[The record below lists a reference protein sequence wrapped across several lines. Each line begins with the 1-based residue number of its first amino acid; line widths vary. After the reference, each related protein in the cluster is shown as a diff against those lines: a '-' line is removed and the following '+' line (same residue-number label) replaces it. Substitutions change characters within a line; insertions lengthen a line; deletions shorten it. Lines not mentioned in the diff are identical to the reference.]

1 MASSSW
7 PTSKTQSRSKSTS
20 SRAPRLRIALS
31 FLLLLACLTSTVL
44 ASTETSSSLRHRR
57 HHASSIKRYEV
68 HRRKES
74 TKDEDEDED
83 EKDEIVNTATPSKTG
98 SKSKP
103 TTVTIQR
110 AAKTAAATNSPL
122 PEAFDGN
129 LEAELS
135 TTAESNCPAF
145 LNGILSDPS
154 YETCYPLSMMLQTSR
169 GFFESQKQLLSIV
182 RVLDATCAA
191 NVTYCTDF
199 FEAASR
205 NLTASENCKQEM
217 DSGNNIVKQFLYGMQ
232 AYEMMYKATC
242 LQTPG
247 DDMYCYANAVTNT
260 TTAANA
266 YFYYLPYNLTL
277 PGSTNPSCSWCI
289 QETMNIFHAA
299 AEDRA
304 QPVALTYES
313 AARQVNT
320 LCGMDFVNSTLPP
333 EETNAAHTFAPSWT
347 GLLLILASTALFN
360 ALL

>member
-1 MASSSW
+1 MASPLWSALNTCSLLK
-7 PTSKTQSRSKSTS
+7 PTS
-20 SRAPRLRIALS
+20 SRAPRLRTALL

-44 ASTETSSSLRHRR
+44 ADTEAWSSSLRYRR
-57 HHASSIKRYEV
+57 HHTPTINRYKL

-74 TKDEDEDED
+74 SKDEDEDEV
-83 EKDEIVNTATPSKTG
+83 KEIVNKETPSKTEG
-98 SKSKP
+98 KSKA

-110 AAKTAAATNSPL
+110 AAKTAATTNTPL

-129 LEAELS
+129 LSAELS
-135 TTAESNCPAF
+135 TTSDSNCPAF

-154 YETCYPLSMMLQTSR
+154 YETCYPLSMMLQ
-169 GFFESQKQLLSIV
+169 KQLLSIV

-191 NVTYCTDF
+191 NVAYCTDF
-199 FEAASR
+199 FDAAAR
-205 NLTASENCKQEM
+205 NLTASENCKQEWE
-217 DSGNNIVKQFLYGMQ
+217 SGNTIVKQFLYGMK

-242 LQTPG
+242 LQTTE

-260 TTAANA
+260 TAAANA

-299 AEDRA
+299 AEDRS

-320 LCGMDFVNSTLPP
+320 LCGPDFVNSALPL
-333 EETNAAHTFAPSWT
+333 EETNYAHIFTPSWA
-347 GLLLILASTALFN
+347 GLVLTLASVALVN
-360 ALL
+360 VVL

>member
-1 MASSSW
+1 MS
-7 PTSKTQSRSKSTS
+7 
-20 SRAPRLRIALS
+20 
-31 FLLLLACLTSTVL
+31 
-44 ASTETSSSLRHRR
+44 SSSLRHRR
-57 HHASSIKRYEV
+57 HYVPTAKRYEI

-74 TKDEDEDED
+74 SKDEDE
-83 EKDEIVNTATPSKTG
+83 EKDEIINTETPSKTEG
-98 SKSKP
+98 KSKA

-110 AAKTAAATNSPL
+110 AAKTAASTNTPL

-129 LEAELS
+129 LSAEL
-135 TTAESNCPAF
+135 TTTSDSNCPAF
-145 LNGILSDPS
+145 LNGILADPS

-169 GFFESQKQLLSIV
+169 GFFEAQKQLLSIV

-191 NVTYCTDF
+191 NVTYCADF
-199 FEAASR
+199 FDAAAR
-205 NLTASENCKQEM
+205 NLTASENCKKEM
-217 DSGNNIVKQFLYGMQ
+217 DSGNTVVKQFLYGMK

-242 LQTPG
+242 LQTPE

-299 AEDRA
+299 AEDRS
-304 QPVALTYES
+304 QPVALTYEG

-333 EETNAAHTFAPSWT
+333 EEASAAHTFAPSWAAFVFT
-347 GLLLILASTALFN
+347 LASAALVN